1 LKKIVIAIDG
11 PAASGKSTTA
21 RLVAERLGYFHVD
34 TGAMYRAMALK
45 VLQHGLDPTDAKA
58 VERMVDSTEVTQREV
73 GGQLRT
79 FLDGVDVT
87 EEIRRRGVA
96 TASSQVSANRKVR
109 QAMVKEQRRLGKNG
123 GVVLEG
129 RDIGTVVFPNAK
141 LKIFLTASLDE
152 RARRRQQELHEQGL
166 PVDLQ
171 SVRDEIADRDT
182 KDATRDASPLVK
194 ASEAIEIDTSSL
206 SIGEQ
211 VNLVVEKA
219 RKIIEEET

>member
-1 LKKIVIAIDG
+1 
-11 PAASGKSTTA
+11 
-21 RLVAERLGYFHVD
+21 
-34 TGAMYRAMALK
+34 
-45 VLQHGLDPTDAKA
+45 LQHGLDPTDAKA
-58 VERMVDSTEVTQREV
+58 VERIVDSTEVTQREV

-96 TASSQVSANRKVR
+96 TASSQISANKKVR
-109 QAMVKEQRRLGKNG
+109 RAMVKEQRRLGKNG

-152 RARRRQQELHEQGL
+152 RARRRQQELLEQGL
-166 PVDLQ
+166 QVDLQ

-194 ASEAIEIDTSSL
+194 ASEAIEIDTSSM

-219 RKIIEEET
+219 RKIIEEEN